1 MDGADGLT
9 VLNEEIGGVPV
20 VVVPDPDSM
29 FGMAFS
35 TVVDGTARTFSAGDG
50 LLVDDSGATWSLEG
64 VGDDERLTFVTGFVT
79 EWYGWAAY
87 QTDTGI
93 WPDWRGADGRA
104 VRV

>member
-1 MDGADGLT
+1 LD
-9 VLNEEIGGVPV
+9 
-20 VVVPDPDSM
+20 
-29 FGMAFS
+29 
-35 TVVDGTARTFSAGDG
+35 GDG

-93 WPDWRGADGRA
+93 WPD
-104 VRV
+104 